1 MGWVQYR
8 AGKWKASIA
17 ALELSDKLQE
27 GGTGDAFQ
35 WLFLAMAQRQL
46 GDRGAANRWYDKA
59 AQTKQVLPEEL
70 RCFQAEAEQLLGVNA
85 GNKDIAILDLSE
97 IAPSRPRGTG
107 ADRYGIFLGNDGEGR
122 FPFAIVGYGQTGTGQ
137 MGATQAGG
145 VKRHGRNIYEVLGDS
160 VGGP

>member
-1 MGWVQYR
+1 MANHSDPNLRDPKRAVELAPQSTWAWQCLGWVQYR

-59 AQTKQVLPEEL
+59 AQTEQVLPEEL

-85 GNKDIAILDLSE
+85 GNKDIAIL
-97 IAPSRPRGTG
+97 G
-107 ADRYGIFLGNDGEGR
+107 A
-122 FPFAIVGYGQTGTGQ
+122 
-137 MGATQAGG
+137 
-145 VKRHGRNIYEVLGDS
+145 VLILRC
-160 VGGP
+160 